1 MAMHVRPRKKKGLS
15 HEPARI
21 SMWTHFCRISL
32 CAEPNFWLFFFF
44 LVVRKKMTKIGREVT
59 KKKKVGQK
67 HYKKRIPAF
76 RIAHFL
82 KKKKNRTALSFFG
95 KCSWDKLFFF
105 FWALT
110 VTVISMPYV
119 SFNTHFILL
128 FIYFLV
134 AYVCFMC
141 LHIFM
146 DLSLHC
152 HDIGL
157 GLTG

>member
-1 MAMHVRPRKKKGLS
+1 MKIIKMLHFDCLGTVVLPKKNGRRVEITLLFKLIRITFNYCKFIWINHRRFYRRKNSVVSMAMHVRPRKKKGLS

-44 LVVRKKMTKIGREVT
+44 FSCQEKNDKNWPRSDK

-82 KKKKNRTALSFFG
+82 KKKKSHST
-95 KCSWDKLFFF
+95 
-105 FWALT
+105 
-110 VTVISMPYV
+110 
-119 SFNTHFILL
+119 
-128 FIYFLV
+128 
-134 AYVCFMC
+134 
-141 LHIFM
+141 
-146 DLSLHC
+146 
-152 HDIGL
+152 
-157 GLTG
+157 